1 MDVSRILVVDDDPQ
15 VTGFVERG
23 LRAGGYRT
31 AVVTDPSS
39 ALARADG
46 VDLVLL
52 DVVLGG
58 DDGFALLRALR
69 RRHNDLPVLVMTGHP
84 ERRDVVS
91 CLENG
96 ADDYITKPFRFEVLL
111 ARVRARLRRTAPT
124 VLRAGD
130 VSLNLLTRQAVADG
144 TPVELT
150 TREFALLE
158 VLLRHPGDVLSPAVL
173 LARVWGEDHDT
184 GSNVLPVYIAALR
197 RKLGRD
203 RIRTVRGAGY
213 RLIG

>member
-1 MDVSRILVVDDDPQ
+1 VTRILVVDDDPL

-31 AVVTDPSS
+31 EVETDPASV
-39 ALARADG
+39 LARADG
-46 VDLVLL
+46 TDLVLL
-52 DVVLGG
+52 DLVLGG

-69 RRHNDLPVLVMTGHP
+69 RRRNDLPVLVMTGHP

-124 VLRAGD
+124 VLSTGD
-130 VSLNLLTRQAVADG
+130 LSLNLLTRQAVAG
-144 TPVELT
+144 GSPVDLT

-158 VLLRHPGDVLSPAVL
+158 TLIRHPGEVLSRVFL
-173 LARVWGEDHDT
+173 LSRVWGDDHDR

-197 RKLGRD
+197 RKLGSD

-213 RLIG
+213 RLG

>member
-1 MDVSRILVVDDDPQ
+1 MSRILIVDDDPL
-15 VTGFVERG
+15 VTRFVERG

-31 AVVTDPSS
+31 VVATDTAS

-46 VDLVLL
+46 TDLVLL
-52 DVVLGG
+52 DLVLGG

-69 RRHNDLPVLVMTGHP
+69 RRRHDLPVLVMTGHP

-111 ARVRARLRRTAPT
+111 ARVRARLRRTSPT
-124 VLRAGD
+124 VLSAGD
-130 VSLNLLTRQAVADG
+130 VSLNLLTRQAVAG
-144 TPVELT
+144 ASPVELT
-150 TREFALLE
+150 SREFALLE
-158 VLLRHPGDVLSPAVL
+158 TLIRHPGKVLSRVFL
-173 LARVWGEDHDT
+173 LSHVWGDDHDQ

-197 RKLGRD
+197 RKLGNE
-203 RIRTVRGAGY
+203 RIQTVRGAGY
-213 RLIG
+213 RLG